1 MVSDLYLCCCLQ
13 VTIVEPGAFATS
25 AAKGAIQWAPAL
37 PAYDRP
43 ELPAAAFRAIWAGIV
58 PPGDPKKGMETVYK
72 LAALEQPPLHFQLG
86 KDAVGA
92 ARAKTSAFLADT
104 DKYESWSEGLVRD
117 A

>member
-1 MVSDLYLCCCLQ
+1 
-13 VTIVEPGAFATS
+13 
-25 AAKGAIQWAPAL
+25 
-37 PAYDRP
+37 
-43 ELPAAAFRAIWAGIV
+43 
-58 PPGDPKKGMETVYK
+58 METVYK
-72 LAALEQPPLHFQLG
+72 LAGLEQPPLHFQLG